1 MNIIA
6 KGHRKDTYWVPLVNN
21 MGMHLRKRSAII
33 SEQAY
38 LECPDQASM
47 DIWNWEIL
55 YQARH
60 KAQCTSAK
68 Q

>member
-21 MGMHLRKRSAII
+21 MGMHLRKGSAII

-38 LECPDQASM
+38 LECSDQASM
-47 DIWNWEIL
+47 DIWNWEL
-55 YQARH
+55 R
-60 KAQCTSAK
+60 
-68 Q
+68 

>member
-6 KGHRKDTYWVPLVNN
+6 KGHRKDTYWGPLVNN
-21 MGMHLRKRSAII
+21 MGMHLRKGSAII

-38 LECPDQASM
+38 PECPDQASM

-55 YQARH
+55 
-60 KAQCTSAK
+60 
-68 Q
+68 